1 MDCFR
6 QVLNKGGLLSLKE
19 ILSAPALFQLH
30 CSLFP
35 GLIKVGVGG
44 RESSLAAQGERG
56 EVEMNYVCTSAEPTS
71 SFQPWPLSSFQ
82 QYWELPRV
90 RNPSPAFCYSFL
102 CLRKGGNFRFCF
114 PSSPSCDKPLC
125 LLLSSFPFF
134 FLVAEYFHELIAVTH
149 AGCGE
154 EEDTKVSD

>member
-6 QVLNKGGLLSLKE
+6 EVLNKGGLLSLKE

-56 EVEMNYVCTSAEPTS
+56 EVERNYVCTSTEPTS

-90 RNPSPAFCYSFL
+90 RNPSP
-102 CLRKGGNFRFCF
+102 G
-114 PSSPSCDKPLC
+114 PLAIVFSA
-125 LLLSSFPFF
+125 LGK
-134 FLVAEYFHELIAVTH
+134 ELIFAF
-149 AGCGE
+149 AFPLA
-154 EEDTKVSD
+154 KL